1 MKASVSD
8 SSPDFARFLARSA
21 LVLLC
26 GCAAVTA
33 LVVAVDPY
41 GLYGLVGPG
50 RFNTVKPALNRYQE
64 QIKQVRAVQARPEF
78 VILGNSRAEIG
89 LDPKASA
96 FQAARGPGYNLAIA
110 GTGIGTSVRQLA
122 QLQAAGI
129 APKTLIIGVEFL
141 DFVPSRTAPPIA
153 SALPEPA
160 PAAVPSGPAFWQFDA
175 LFSLA
180 SVKDALRTLRIQ
192 HDEEAATID
201 PDGFNP
207 LKEYRAYVRNDGYA
221 KIFAQRAQENARAF
235 QRKSTT
241 VRNPADLKR
250 LQALLATA
258 TAMRADVKLV
268 IYPYHAQILALFEA
282 AGLWPQFEAWKHA
295 VVAAVAQAQRE
306 QPDAKI
312 ALFDFSGFGTYN
324 CEPVPEAGDA
334 GASTKWYWEGG
345 HFKKQLGD
353 IVLARVMVGQE
364 TALPQAAFGF
374 SLDPASELDNVAR
387 IAAERRACAAAHPA
401 TFESARRLM
410 ARVAQE
416 G

>member
-8 SSPDFARFLARSA
+8 SSPDFARFLARFA
-21 LVLLC
+21 LVLVC

-41 GLYGLVGPG
+41 GLYGLVVPG
-50 RFNTVKPALNRYQE
+50 RFNMVKPALNRYQE
-64 QIKQVRAVQARPEF
+64 QIKQIRAVQAHPDF

-96 FQAARGPGYNLAIA
+96 FQAARRHGYNLAIA
-110 GTGIGTSVRQLA
+110 GTGIGTSVHQLA

-129 APKTLIIGVEFL
+129 EPKTVIIGVEFL
-141 DFVPSRTAPPIA
+141 DFVPSKTAPPVESALLEPA
-153 SALPEPA
+153 SAARPA
-160 PAAVPSGPAFWQFDA
+160 GPAFWQFDA

-221 KIFAQRAQENARAF
+221 KIFAQRAQENASAF
-235 QRKSTT
+235 RRKSTT
-241 VRNPADLKR
+241 ALNPADVKR

-258 TAMRADVKLV
+258 TVMRADVKV
-268 IYPYHAQILALFEA
+268 IIYPYHAQILALFEA

-295 VVAAVAQAQRE
+295 VVALVAQAQRDH
-306 QPDAKI
+306 PDAKI
-312 ALFDFSGFGTYN
+312 SLFDFSGFGTYN
-324 CEPVPEAGDA
+324 CEAVPEARDA
-334 GASTKWYWEGG
+334 GASTRWYWEGG

-353 IVLARVMVGQE
+353 LVLARVMAGQGR
-364 TALPQAAFGF
+364 ALPQAAFGF
-374 SLDPASELDNVAR
+374 TLDPASEADNLVR

-401 TFESARRLM
+401 TFESVRRLM
-410 ARVAQE
+410 ARAAP
-416 G
+416 GG

>member
-1 MKASVSD
+1 MSD

-26 GCAAVTA
+26 GCAAVTT
-33 LVVAVDPY
+33 LVIAVDPY
-41 GLYGLVGPG
+41 GLYGVVGPG
-50 RFNTVKPALNRYQE
+50 RFSTVKPALNRYQE
-64 QIKQVRAVQARPEF
+64 QIKQVRAVQARPNF

-96 FQAARGPGYNLAIA
+96 FQAVGGQGYNLAIA

-129 APKTLIIGVEFL
+129 EPKTVIIGVEFL
-141 DFVPSRTAPPIA
+141 DFLPSATAPPVV

-160 PAAVPSGPAFWQFDA
+160 PAAVPSGPVFWQFDA

-180 SVKDALRTLRIQ
+180 SVKEALRTLRIQ

-241 VRNPADLKR
+241 ALNPADVKR

-282 AGLWPQFEAWKHA
+282 AGLWPQFEAWKHVVVA
-295 VVAAVAQAQRE
+295 VVAKAQRDH
-306 QPDAKI
+306 PDAKI
-312 ALFDFSGFGTYN
+312 ALFDFSGFGAYN
-324 CEPVPEAGDA
+324 CEAVPDAGDA

-353 IVLARVMVGQE
+353 IVLARVMSAQGP
-364 TALPQAAFGF
+364 ALQQAAFGF
-374 SLDPASELDNVAR
+374 KLDQASELDNVAR
-387 IAAERRACAAAHPA
+387 IAAERNACAAAHPA
-401 TFESARRLM
+401 TFESARRLIS
-410 ARVAQE
+410 